1 MNIIRLPEEQD
12 ENNDAYNDKC
22 PKDWEKNFIV
32 SGWGYD
38 YYLQRIP
45 NVPQQ
50 VLQKCLD
57 SSKCGCEVDC
67 EGIPTLCAGD
77 LQTTSNS
84 ACFGDSGGKNI
95 AVFFKQTY

>member
-12 ENNDAYNDKC
+12 ESNDVYNDKC

-38 YYLQRIP
+38 YYLKRQP

-57 SSKCGCEVDC
+57 PSKCGYE
-67 EGIPTLCAGD
+67 EGDDKSPQLCAGD

-84 ACFGDSGGKNI
+84 NCKGDSGGNNI
-95 AVFFKQTY
+95 AAFFKQR